1 MFGFIQKMFD
11 NNERDVRRLERDI
24 VAAVNALE
32 PKVQGYDDLAAE
44 YAKLRE
50 RYNGGEGE
58 SLTELLPEAF
68 ALTRESAVR
77 NLGIR
82 HYDVQLVGG
91 AALHQGK
98 MAEMKTGEGK
108 TLVATLALALNA
120 IPGNGAHLVTAN
132 DYLAST
138 GAEWMGPVYRGLGLT
153 VGVISHDLRPDARRA
168 AYGCDVTYMTNSELG
183 FDYLRDNMAFRPEGL
198 VLRADV
204 PLNYAIID
212 EVDSILID
220 EARTPLIISGPAELA
235 TDKYY
240 VMAKLAGSFERG
252 EPAERDKP
260 ATGDFSADE
269 KTKDI
274 HLTEAG
280 IAKAEKALK
289 VDDLF
294 SAQNM
299 ELGHMV
305 RQALRARMHYHLDKQ
320 YVKDERGQV
329 VIVDE
334 FTGRLMPGRR
344 FGEGLHQAIEAKEG
358 VKIERENQTL
368 ATITYQNF
376 FKLYGKIAGMT
387 GTAKTEE
394 KEFQE
399 IYATDVLTIPTNR
412 TVVRKDAE
420 DVVYRTEGGKYG
432 AVVAEIE
439 ELHKTGQPIL
449 VGTVTIDASEKL
461 SRMLKQKGVKHQ
473 VLNAKYHEREAEI
486 VAQAGRSGTVT
497 ISTNMAGRGTD
508 IVLGGN
514 PEALAGQL
522 LERQGISRYDEN
534 VELFIKSVMRGKTD
548 EAREIAREVEGLPE
562 DIIPTLEKLRDDARV
577 DHEKVVSLGG
587 LHIIGTERHESRR
600 IDNQLRGRAGRQG
613 DPGSSRFYVSFEDD
627 LMRLFANERVLGMMD
642 RLGMDDEQPIEAK
655 MVTGAI
661 ERAQKRVEDR
671 NFGTRK
677 QLLEFDNVMSKQR
690 EVIYKQRRD
699 ILLGTDISDDVQDM
713 IAEYTDAQV
722 QNYLNKELEA
732 DAQDIPALKAAVIDA
747 VPALESYDFE
757 SLRGT
762 DPDDATDKLVPE
774 LEKAYKA
781 REAELGTHI
790 MRELER
796 YIVLQVVDNDWK
808 EQLHNM
814 DVLRQGI
821 GLRGYGQRN
830 PLQEYA
836 FEAFNLFEEM
846 KSNIRLQVAKLLFR
860 VQVQQQAPVPQQRA
874 PQNVMYEKPDAP
886 IGAPGNALPGG
897 TAPSAANGGGSVSS
911 TYNAGG
917 GGAVSS
923 SAAFARPNTPAP
935 ANNPFPQRRPTPA
948 TPGTP
953 ATAGAAQPDF
963 ANAKVGRNDPCPCG
977 SGKKFKHCHG
987 REVGAVSGD

>member
-11 NNERDVRRLERDI
+11 NNERDVKRIERDI

-32 PKVQGYDDLAAE
+32 PEMQKTEDLAAA

-50 RYNGGEGE
+50 RYNGGGGE
-58 SLTELLPEAF
+58 SLTELMPEAF
-68 ALTRESAVR
+68 ALVRESAVR

-82 HYDVQLVGG
+82 HYDVQLIGG

-120 IPGNGAHLVTAN
+120 IPGHGAHLVTSN
-132 DYLAST
+132 DYLAKT

-153 VGVISHDLRPDARRA
+153 VGVISHDLRPADRKA

-220 EARTPLIISGPAELA
+220 EARTPLIISGPAEAA

-240 VMAKLAGSFERG
+240 TMAKIAGSFERG
-252 EPAERDKP
+252 EPAEGEKP

-274 HLTEAG
+274 HLTEQG
-280 IAKAEKALK
+280 IAKAEKALG

-294 SAQNM
+294 SSKNM

-320 YVKDERGQV
+320 YVKSDEGQI

-376 FKLYGKIAGMT
+376 FKLYGKIGGMT

-399 IYATDVLTIPTNR
+399 IYATDVLTIPTNKN
-412 TVVRKDAE
+412 VIRKDY
-420 DVVYRTEGGKYG
+420 DDIVYRTEKGKFE

-449 VGTVTIDASEKL
+449 VGTVTIDASERL
-461 SRMLKQKGVKHQ
+461 SSMLKRKGIKHQ

-486 VAQAGRSGTVT
+486 VSQAGRSSAVT

-534 VELFIKSVMRGKTD
+534 VELFIKSVMLKKID
-548 EAREIAREVEGLPE
+548 EAREVARQIEGLPE
-562 DIIPTLEKLRDDARV
+562 DIIPTLEKLRDDAKI

-627 LMRLFANERVLGMMD
+627 LMRLFANERVIGMMD
-642 RLGMDDEQPIEAK
+642 RLGMDDAQPIEAR

-671 NFGTRK
+671 NFGIRK

-713 IAEYTDAQV
+713 IAEYVDAQV
-722 QNYLNKELEA
+722 QNYLNKEVEA
-732 DAQDIPALKAAVIDA
+732 EEQDIAALKTAIVDA
-747 VPALESYDFE
+747 VPALESFDFE
-757 SLRGT
+757 SLRGVE
-762 DPDDATDKLVPE
+762 PDDATDMLVPE
-774 LEKAYKA
+774 LEHAYKA
-781 REAELGTHI
+781 REAELGVPI

-846 KSNIRLQVAKLLFR
+846 KGNIRLQVAKLLFR
-860 VQVQQQAPVPQQRA
+860 VQVQQQAPIPQPRA
-874 PQNVMYEKPDAP
+874 PQAVSYQKPASADGDDGSNAVSSTYA
-886 IGAPGNALPGG
+886 GSGN
-897 TAPSAANGGGSVSS
+897 TGSVSS
-911 TYNAGG
+911 SLDFGNRPQPAATRAT
-917 GGAVSS
+917 SS
-923 SAAFARPNTPAP
+923 H
-935 ANNPFPQRRPTPA
+935 NPFAPQQPQGPVQPT
-948 TPGTP
+948 
-953 ATAGAAQPDF
+953 QPVRAD
-963 ANAKVGRNDPCPCG
+963 AKVGRNDPCPCG